1 MTDMISCEEVFE
13 ANGDEWLNEEME
25 EPPTLECEGCG
36 EVWFA
41 SQAGENG
48 RIEWCR
54 KCYKNDPYCV

>member
-41 SQAGENG
+41 ETRGSQSIAPARPG
-48 RIEWCR
+48 RA
-54 KCYKNDPYCV
+54 